1 MTESS
6 CVEYKFKLNDSF
18 ERGFVS
24 FLNSDGGRILA
35 RLKGLGVVVH
45 VGSVQHGHWEV
56 SEEAKESIK

>member
-18 ERGFVS
+18 EREVVS

-35 RLKGLGVVVH
+35 RLKGLGVVVRDGARKD
-45 VGSVQHGHWEV
+45 GSWEV
-56 SEEAKESIK
+56 SEEAKEAVQ

>member
-18 ERGFVS
+18 EQEVVS

-45 VGSVQHGHWEV
+45 VGS
-56 SEEAKESIK
+56 I

>member
-18 ERGFVS
+18 EQEVVS

-35 RLKGLGVVVH
+35 RLKGVGVVVH
-45 VGSVQHGHWEV
+45 VGS
-56 SEEAKESIK
+56 I